1 MLYRAPYFRTPIYHI
16 RLLATST
23 HLPPYPSP
31 LIYLTMKE
39 TQKAVIVNKSGPVI
53 IIEDDADDQEFLT
66 EIFQKLN
73 YQNKIL
79 FFFDGQE
86 ALDYISDTDDPPFLI
101 LSDIN
106 MPKLDGFALRDKLKT
121 DERLS
126 NKCIPYLFF
135 STAANQQSVIEAYS
149 QSVQGFFVKQ
159 NTMAEL
165 EKTIGAIMEYWRR
178 CAAPNDFAD

>member
-1 MLYRAPYFRTPIYHI
+1 M
-16 RLLATST
+16 
-23 HLPPYPSP
+23 
-31 LIYLTMKE
+31 E
-39 TQKAVIVNKSGPVI
+39 NTQKHLIVNKNGPVI
-53 IIEDDADDQEFLT
+53 IIEDDADDQDFLI

-86 ALDYISDTDDPPFLI
+86 ALDYIDKTHELPFLI

-106 MPKLDGFALRDKLKT
+106 MPKLNGFELRAKLKT
-121 DERLS
+121 DSKLS

-135 STAANQQSVIEAYS
+135 STALNQKAVIDAYS

-159 NTMAEL
+159 NSMAEL

-178 CAAPNDFAD
+178 CAAPNDFEE